1 MHERKMG
8 GMEAGIQNIKKKY
21 LFQGEKKKWFLNFI
35 GFTAIA
41 FGSFTK
47 TTLFFTD

>member
-21 LFQGEKKKWFLNFI
+21 LFQGEKN
-35 GFTAIA
+35 
-41 FGSFTK
+41 GS
-47 TTLFFTD
+47 